1 MMTPIFEFI
10 YDLLFDYTLRTV
22 ALGSAI
28 LGMVSGALGTYAVL
42 RKQSLLGDAI
52 SHAALP
58 GVVVAFL
65 LFRSKAPLIL
75 MLGALLS
82 GWLGTLFIMYIIRF
96 TKIKED
102 SAMGLVLSVFFGFGL
117 MLLTYTQRIPDARQA
132 GLDRFLFGQAA
143 ALLQNDIITMA
154 VIGAISLTI
163 MILFWKE
170 FKLLS
175 FDPEFGSSL
184 GFPIRLL
191 DLILTSLIVVAIVIG
206 LQTVGVV
213 LMSAM
218 IVAPAAAARQW
229 TNRMHI
235 MVIVSAFFGAV
246 AGISGTI
253 ISSLAARIATG
264 PIIVLSMTVIVVLS
278 LLFAPN
284 RGITWRWVKRYKNRR
299 ELKLDSVL
307 LDLYIL
313 AEQHGDHTHS
323 HSQKV
328 IRSMHPDDRGT
339 IRSLQELQKE
349 GLAVKKGKDHWSLS
363 ESGWERAQKIAH
375 DRGVLL

>member
-1 MMTPIFEFI
+1 MMAQIFEFF

-65 LFRSKAPLIL
+65 VFRSKAPLIL
-75 MLGALLS
+75 IFGALLA
-82 GWLGTLFIMYIIRF
+82 GWLGTLFIMYIIRY

-143 ALLQNDIITMA
+143 ALLQNDINTMA
-154 VIGAISLTI
+154 VIGAISLII

-175 FDPEFGSSL
+175 FDQEFGSSL
-184 GFPIRLL
+184 GFPILLL
-191 DLILTSLIVVAIVIG
+191 DMILTTLIVVAIVIG

-235 MVIVSAFFGAV
+235 MVVVSAFFGAV

-264 PIIVLSMTVIVVLS
+264 PTIVLSMTVIVVFS
-278 LLFAPN
+278 LFFAPN
-284 RGITWRWVKRYKNRR
+284 RGISWRWIKRYKNRR
-299 ELKLDSVL
+299 EIKLDSVL

-313 AEQHGDHTHS
+313 AEQHDDHTHG
-323 HSQKV
+323 HSQIV
-328 IRSMHPDDRGT
+328 IRAMHPGDRGT
-339 IRSLQELQKE
+339 LRSLQELKKE

-363 ESGWERAQKIAH
+363 ESGWVSARKIAH
-375 DRGVLL
+375 DRGVME